1 VEFVAVEGERLR
13 DAESCAQ
20 VIDEFER
27 AASIVAVHP
36 LAALVTLLRLY
47 RERSDRASFEPFER
61 DRLADILAVAVGAVI
76 EPLQRSV
83 DLGDQLTLAVA
94 RAQLNRAVGLRGRP
108 IGKIGMVLVL
118 VLEMLQRL
126 LGYLEDILPP
136 GEQLV
141 AEILPLALVHER
153 LFVGG
158 PVGLVHIRLDRD
170 PVLVSV
176 RNNSDAVLL
185 VHLRFQL
192 LQNKAPLLAGEL
204 I

>member
-1 VEFVAVEGERLR
+1 M
-13 DAESCAQ
+13 
-20 VIDEFER
+20 
-27 AASIVAVHP
+27 
-36 LAALVTLLRLY
+36 
-47 RERSDRASFEPFER
+47 
-61 DRLADILAVAVGAVI
+61 
-76 EPLQRSV
+76 LQRSV

-108 IGKIGMVLVL
+108 IGEIGMVLVL

-126 LGYLEDILPP
+126 LGYLEYILPP

-170 PVLVSV
+170 PVLVS
-176 RNNSDAVLL
+176 A
-185 VHLRFQL
+185 LRSQDEAL
-192 LQNKAPLLAGEL
+192 YNTRRSLSMGHS
-204 I
+204 

>member
-1 VEFVAVEGERLR
+1 LIAFRAQKSRICGSRLIIQSGGWGCWNGRAEGSARSVVEFVAVEGERLR

-36 LAALVTLLRLY
+36 LAALVTLLRL
-47 RERSDRASFEPFER
+47 D
-61 DRLADILAVAVGAVI
+61 
-76 EPLQRSV
+76 
-83 DLGDQLTLAVA
+83 
-94 RAQLNRAVGLRGRP
+94 LRGRP
-108 IGKIGMVLVL
+108 IGEIGMVLVL
-118 VLEMLQRL
+118 VMEMLQRL

-136 GEQLV
+136 SEQLV
-141 AEILPLALVHER
+141 AEIIPLALVHER

-170 PVLVSV
+170 LVLVSV
-176 RNNSDAVLL
+176 RSNSDAVLL
-185 VHLRFQL
+185 VHLRFQP